1 MAFLLVENRQSV
13 LLGPMDWR
21 QRFFQSELNDLEVD
35 YQVPSTLTGYHQIND
50 ELEIFPVVEI
60 TVPDHDPQFD
70 QLAGPFWTYDNEEAR
85 GVYTKQDIDINT
97 IKSNLKNVVA
107 AERYRRENTITTVT
121 VQDVTVSLDV
131 SRDNR
136 NIFVQKLMMMGDTDT
151 VVWKFPETWLTLTKA
166 ELSSVVIAG
175 AAYIQAQFDWEKSVA
190 DSIDAAATVDDLK
203 AITIVE
209 PAVTNTPT

>member
-1 MAFLLVENRQSV
+1 
-13 LLGPMDWR
+13 
-21 QRFFQSELNDLEVD
+21 
-35 YQVPSTLTGYHQIND
+35 
-50 ELEIFPVVEI
+50 
-60 TVPDHDPQFD
+60 
-70 QLAGPFWTYDNEEAR
+70 
-85 GVYTKQDIDINT
+85 
-97 IKSNLKNVVA
+97 
-107 AERYRRENTITTVT
+107 
-121 VQDVTVSLDV
+121 
-131 SRDNR
+131 
-136 NIFVQKLMMMGDTDT
+136 MGDTDT